1 MKRLLNDDTFRR
13 KANMPDPLNNF
24 EEATMKEGWHLDKKV
39 PLSIILA
46 IVAQT
51 AVLFMWGARL
61 DERSSIK
68 FLDHERRL
76 THLEDIS
83 DKSVSTSL
91 DICQRIA
98 RIEERSE
105 MTLAVVQEMRDSLR
119 DSDGRKQ

>member
-1 MKRLLNDDTFRR
+1 MGKKL
-13 KANMPDPLNNF
+13 PLAVILSL
-24 EEATMKEGWHLDKKV
+24 ATY
-39 PLSIILA
+39 
-46 IVAQT
+46 
-51 AVLFMWGARL
+51 AVFMFMWGARL

-83 DKSVSTSL
+83 DKSISTSL

-105 MTLAVVQEMRDSLR
+105 MTLAVVQELRDSLR
-119 DSDGRKQ
+119 DSGESGRGK